1 MGVNKLYNIYQAGKQ
16 ISKTIGSPITHARNI
31 IRSTFKKTPKPKIGG
46 TKKADR
52 IKEAVGIKKKV
63 EKLEKQSEKSIKK
76 GKTMLSR
83 SDLVEPT
90 KNLRNIKRVKRD
102 ADKFVKETLKRD
114 FKEGGRAG
122 FNKGSKDP
130 VGKKKNGKTP
140 FGMLSVKAGI
150 DKNPNP
156 TYADKIAGG
165 KMKSKKKV
173 I

>member
-1 MGVNKLYNIYQAGKQ
+1 MGVNKLYNVYQAGKQ
-16 ISKTIGSPITHARNI
+16 IAKTVGSPITHAKNI
-31 IRSTFKKTPKPKIGG
+31 ISSAFPNLKKKKKLKIGG
-46 TKKADR
+46 TKKSDQ
-52 IKEAVGIKKKV
+52 IKKSNKV
-63 EKLEKQSEKSIKK
+63 LKDLEKTMQKDMSPELKAKGEKLKQEVKK
-76 GKTMLSR
+76 TQ
-83 SDLVEPT
+83 
-90 KNLRNIKRVKRD
+90 
-102 ADKFVKETLKRD
+102 KEIYKAG
-114 FKEGGRAG
+114 FKKGGRAG

-165 KMKSKKKV
+165 KMKNKKKV